1 MDVEDKQSDSSMTL
15 PCGRINVL
23 LPIPVSQY
31 YEYLNEDLSLR
42 IGDLIQ
48 VPFGK
53 RYLPAVVIGSVEGQV
68 EVSKLKRVLSKYDL
82 PRIPEEMMNFVVW
95 VSAYNMVSAG
105 SVLKMVL
112 SAPQALLPP
121 RRIKAFVNAFDMQKQ
136 GVKLTPGRKRV
147 LDYLADNKTRTVQ
160 EIIEFAR
167 VTPAIIRG
175 LQRSGL
181 IDSVA
186 ITEKNLI
193 ETHKTKKVVTPVFNL
208 EQGKAVSKLLNS
220 LREQTFNVSLID
232 GVTGAGKTE
241 VYFEAI
247 SEVLKKEKQVLILLP
262 EIALSQPFLTRFE
275 TRFGFRPGQWHS
287 DLSGKIRNQTWRA
300 VFEGEVSVV
309 VGARSALF
317 LPFSKLGLIVVDEEH
332 ETGFKQADGVKY
344 QCRDMAVARARA
356 GQFSAVLVSATPSLE
371 TLINFE
377 QGRYNRIPLKS
388 RYGAADLPEVKAIDL
403 GKSNLI
409 KGQWI
414 TKRLVDE
421 ISETLERKEQTI
433 LFLNRRGYAPLNL
446 CRACGHRLECPNCSA
461 WLVEHK
467 SISRLQCH
475 HCDYAITMPSSCFK
489 CGAIDSFHA
498 VGPGV
503 ERLEEEVRFRFPSA
517 RISVASSDTLSGPVR
532 LGEFIKAVQDSKI
545 DIIIGTQVIA
555 KGHHFPLVT
564 CVGVIDAD
572 LGLAGGDLRAGE
584 RTYQLLHQVAGRSG
598 RESRAGKVFLQT
610 SQPDHP
616 LIKALLS
623 WDRDGFLE
631 EEKRGRRGAGMPP
644 FGKLAAVILSAKD
657 PRIVDDL
664 ASVIAA
670 SAPYNSG
677 VQILGPAIAP
687 IAILRGRHRRRFLV
701 KCSKNINIQK
711 ILKSWL
717 RNIKVPSN
725 AKVDIDIDPYNF
737 M

>member
-42 IGDLIQ
+42 IGDLVE

-193 ETHKTKKVVTPVFNL
+193 ETHTTKKVVTPVFNL

-598 RESRAGKVFLQT
+598 RESRPGKVFLQT

-631 EEKRGRRGAGMPP
+631 EEKRGRRDAGMPP

-670 SAPYNSG
+670 SAPYSSG

-717 RNIKVPSN
+717 QNIKVPSN

>member
-42 IGDLIQ
+42 IGDLVE

-300 VFEGEVSVV
+300 VFEGELSVV

-475 HCDYAITMPSSCFK
+475 HCDYAITMPSSCFT

-598 RESRAGKVFLQT
+598 RESRPGKVFLQT

>member
-42 IGDLIQ
+42 IGDLVE

-82 PRIPEEMMNFVVW
+82 PGIPEEMMNFVVW

-121 RRIKAFVNAFDMQKQ
+121 RQIKAFVNAFDMQKQ

-332 ETGFKQADGVKY
+332 ESGFKQADGVKY

-598 RESRAGKVFLQT
+598 RESRPGKVFLQT

>member
-42 IGDLIQ
+42 KGDLVE

-112 SAPQALLPP
+112 SAPQALLTP
-121 RRIKAFVNAFDMQKQ
+121 RRIRAFVNAFDMQKQ

-167 VTPAIIRG
+167 ATPAIIRG

-193 ETHKTKKVVTPVFNL
+193 ETHETKKVVTPVFNL

-287 DLSGKIRNQTWRA
+287 DLSVKIRNQTWRA

-377 QGRYNRIPLKS
+377 QGRYKRIPLKS
-388 RYGAADLPEVKAIDL
+388 RYGPADLP
-403 GKSNLI
+403 
-409 KGQWI
+409 
-414 TKRLVDE
+414 
-421 ISETLERKEQTI
+421 
-433 LFLNRRGYAPLNL
+433 
-446 CRACGHRLECPNCSA
+446 
-461 WLVEHK
+461 
-467 SISRLQCH
+467 
-475 HCDYAITMPSSCFK
+475 
-489 CGAIDSFHA
+489 
-498 VGPGV
+498 
-503 ERLEEEVRFRFPSA
+503 
-517 RISVASSDTLSGPVR
+517 
-532 LGEFIKAVQDSKI
+532 
-545 DIIIGTQVIA
+545 
-555 KGHHFPLVT
+555 
-564 CVGVIDAD
+564 
-572 LGLAGGDLRAGE
+572 
-584 RTYQLLHQVAGRSG
+584 
-598 RESRAGKVFLQT
+598 
-610 SQPDHP
+610 
-616 LIKALLS
+616 
-623 WDRDGFLE
+623 
-631 EEKRGRRGAGMPP
+631 
-644 FGKLAAVILSAKD
+644 
-657 PRIVDDL
+657 
-664 ASVIAA
+664 
-670 SAPYNSG
+670 
-677 VQILGPAIAP
+677 
-687 IAILRGRHRRRFLV
+687 
-701 KCSKNINIQK
+701 
-711 ILKSWL
+711 
-717 RNIKVPSN
+717 
-725 AKVDIDIDPYNF
+725 
-737 M
+737 